1 MKIYLWSLL
10 LSLSLGAIE
19 IPLHGSVTEYS
30 TNYFY
35 IDTTSLKYGETI
47 KLEITFSHFFDTSN
61 YCVLEYRSSDY
72 YDDDE
77 FLKEFDTIK
86 DDNYDKGF
94 FSYDFNF
101 NLSKDNYYKYIL
113 LKPKLDSSNNVNIYY
128 NKSNYTWVIW
138 LVMILFTIFGIII
151 LAACWK
157 SKKTAKALAYSS
169 HQPAVNYNQ
178 PPVNAYQPPVYG
190 PQPQQYVQPS

>member
-10 LSLSLGAIE
+10 LSLYLGAWE
-19 IPLHGSVTEYS
+19 IPLHGSVYAS
-30 TNYFY
+30 SDDYFY
-35 IDTTSLKYGETI
+35 IDITSLKYGETI

-94 FSYDFNF
+94 FDYDFNF

-113 LKPKLDSSNNVNIYY
+113 LKPKLDYREKVTIYY
-128 NKSNYTWVIW
+128 NKSNSWVIW

-178 PPVNAYQPPVYG
+178 QPVNAYQPPVYG
-190 PQPQQYVQPS
+190 TQPPQYVQPS

>member
-19 IPLHGSVTEYS
+19 IPLDGSVSAYS
-30 TNYFY
+30 DDYFY
-35 IDTTSLKYGETI
+35 IDITSLKFRETI
-47 KLEITFSHFFDTSN
+47 KLQITFSNFFDSTK
-61 YCVLEYRSSDY
+61 YCELEYRSSDY

-86 DDNYDKGF
+86 YDNYDQGF
-94 FSYDFNF
+94 FDDEFNF
-101 NLSKDNYYKYIL
+101 NLSQDNYYKYIL
-113 LKPKLDSSNNVNIYY
+113 LKPKLDYREKVTIYY
-128 NKSNYTWVIW
+128 NKSNSWVIW

-190 PQPQQYVQPS
+190 TQPQQYVQPS

>member
-10 LSLSLGAIE
+10 LSLYLGAWE
-19 IPLHGSVTEYS
+19 IPLHVSVYAS
-30 TNYFY
+30 SDDYFY
-35 IDTTSLKYGETI
+35 IDITSLKYGETI

-94 FSYDFNF
+94 FDYDFNF

-113 LKPKLDSSNNVNIYY
+113 LKPKLDYREKVTIYY
-128 NKSNYTWVIW
+128 NKSNSWVIW

-178 PPVNAYQPPVYG
+178 QPVNAYQPPVYG
-190 PQPQQYVQPS
+190 TQPPQYVQPS

>member
-10 LSLSLGAIE
+10 LSLSLGAYE
-19 IPLHGSVTEYS
+19 IPLHGSVTKYS

-35 IDTTSLKYGETI
+35 IDITSLKYGETI
-47 KLEITFSHFFDTSN
+47 KLEITFSYSVYTSN
-61 YCVLEYRSSDY
+61 YCELEYRISDY

-77 FLKEFDTIK
+77 FLKEFNTIK
-86 DDNYDKGF
+86 DDNYTHGIF
-94 FSYDFNF
+94 NYDFNF

-113 LKPKLDSSNNVNIYY
+113 LKPKLDYANHVTIYY
-128 NKSNYTWVIW
+128 NESNSTWAIW

-151 LAACWK
+151 LVACWK
-157 SKKTAKALAYSS
+157 RKKTAKALAYSS

-190 PQPQQYVQPS
+190 TQPQQYVQPS

>member
-10 LSLSLGAIE
+10 LSLSLEAIE
-19 IPLHGSVTEYS
+19 IPLHGSVYEYS

-35 IDTTSLKYGETI
+35 IDTTSLKYRETI
-47 KLEITFSHFFDTSN
+47 KLEITFSSFFDTSN
-61 YCVLEYRSSDY
+61 YCELEYRSSDY

-86 DDNYDKGF
+86 DDHYDKGF
-94 FSYDFNF
+94 FEYDFNF

-113 LKPKLDSSNNVNIYY
+113 LKPKLNDSRSVNIYY

-138 LVMILFTIFGIII
+138 LVMILFTIIGITI
-151 LAACWK
+151 LVACWK
-157 SKKTAKALAYSS
+157 SKKTAKALADSS

-178 PPVNAYQPPVYG
+178 PPVNVYQPPVYG
-190 PQPQQYVQPS
+190 TQPPQYVQPS